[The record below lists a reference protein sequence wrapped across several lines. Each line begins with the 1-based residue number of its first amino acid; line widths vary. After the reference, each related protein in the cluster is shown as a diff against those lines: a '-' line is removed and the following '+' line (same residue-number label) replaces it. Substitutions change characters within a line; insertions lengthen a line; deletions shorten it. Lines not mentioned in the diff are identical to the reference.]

1 MTNTDSKMSTKPGK
15 VSPKGTSA
23 SHAEIIDAILKNRKI
38 IKNGIHLKQ
47 FKDHLIKEEIKKLQ
61 KPITDKLDNITEL
74 ASLIHN
80 SGEANL
86 DKNNVLAIEE
96 NVSKNGPQAKGKT
109 EGDDVSVPERDYGSA
124 GESDQLLLSL
134 PKSPSILSLDPDKDL
149 NFDVIEKKF
158 KFEKPSHL
166 LSLDNRNR
174 NAKIDTTIPE
184 ISTKLKSLNAHITNA
199 KKSQEQEK
207 IDNLQYVYSQL
218 KKYKRALEDIRKIPF
233 YEKQRTGSSIFSD
246 PNEMASLKGLVQRM
260 SKDPREH
267 KQNEIR
273 KDGVRVEQDWK
284 ILKLPNGLYDENE
297 LNNYIQE
304 YFGTSDSPPFYF
316 DVNYATNRFMLIIR
330 DIDCEIDFSHGKI
343 HQLLGFDKKIY
354 KQGIN
359 YATKIG
365 NITKDIDQILIHCS
379 LISSSYQNNLK
390 SDVMYAFT
398 PNISPRSLINIEPT
412 HPKYLPIN
420 RTDYIFHIRIS
431 VTNQLNQLINFN
443 GECLNFVLDIQ

>member
-15 VSPKGTSA
+15 ASPEGTSA

-38 IKNGIHLKQ
+38 IKNRIHLKQ
-47 FKDHLIKEEIKKLQ
+47 FKDHLTKEEIKKLQ
-61 KPITDKLDNITEL
+61 RPITDKLDNITEL

-124 GESDQLLLSL
+124 GESDQLLSL
-134 PKSPSILSLDPDKDL
+134 PKSPSVHTAISLDPDKDL

-166 LSLDNRNR
+166 LSLDIRNR

-233 YEKQRTGSSIFSD
+233 YERQQTGSSIFSD
-246 PNEMASLKGLVQRM
+246 PNEMVERLDLLIASK
-260 SKDPREH
+260 
-267 KQNEIR
+267 
-273 KDGVRVEQDWK
+273 
-284 ILKLPNGLYDENE
+284 
-297 LNNYIQE
+297 
-304 YFGTSDSPPFYF
+304 
-316 DVNYATNRFMLIIR
+316 
-330 DIDCEIDFSHGKI
+330 
-343 HQLLGFDKKIY
+343 
-354 KQGIN
+354 
-359 YATKIG
+359 
-365 NITKDIDQILIHCS
+365 
-379 LISSSYQNNLK
+379 
-390 SDVMYAFT
+390 T
-398 PNISPRSLINIEPT
+398 P
-412 HPKYLPIN
+412 
-420 RTDYIFHIRIS
+420 
-431 VTNQLNQLINFN
+431 
-443 GECLNFVLDIQ
+443 